1 MSLKSNDG
9 WAYRSVALI
18 ACLLAGVGFDAAAQS
33 KAPET
38 REPEIPA
45 TPTVG
50 SIWESTA
57 APAEEA
63 AAAPDVVPTA
73 SGWKPPAVMDR
84 GILVDLE
91 GFTLY
96 IFDGDRRPNVSTCFG
111 ICETLWPP
119 LFAAV
124 DSTAHGDF
132 SLVHRRDGS
141 RQWAWR
147 GKPLYRWARDRK
159 PGDVTGDKVNKVWH
173 LIKQWPDSPLPPE
186 GTH

>member
-1 MSLKSNDG
+1 MTVSPKPFAGQIARL
-9 WAYRSVALI
+9 AL
-18 ACLLAGVGFDAAAQS
+18 ALLLPIWVVPSMLQAQNAPQPVPQP
-33 KAPET
+33 APEPAI
-38 REPEIPA
+38 PE
-45 TPTVG
+45 TVSVG

-63 AAAPDVVPTA
+63 ADAPKVRETA

-84 GILVDLE
+84 GILVDLQ

-96 IFDGDRRPNVSTCFG
+96 TFDGDRRPNVSTCFG

-119 LFAAV
+119 LFASI
-124 DSTAHGDF
+124 DSTARGEF
-132 SLVHRRDGS
+132 SLVFRRDGT

-159 PGDVTGDKVNKVWH
+159 PGDVTGDKVNNVWH
-173 LIKQWPDSPLPPE
+173 LIRQQP
-186 GTH
+186 GNR